1 MGFSIDLYRNEARF
15 LSVKQPELPPKA
27 KMTSF
32 EHHLKDEFIT
42 TSTLVFISLFLILL
56 VVCTYRKTSKKFIK
70 YSRFKIFPQM
80 YDRKRLPE
88 EHGDNYSEVCFL
100 LT

>member
-42 TSTLVFISLFLILL
+42 TSTLVFLSLFFILL
-56 VVCTYRKTSKKFIK
+56 VVCKFIK
-70 YSRFKIFPQM
+70 YSRFKILPQM